1 MKSGRERLVSSE
13 STVYTELERGVGEYS
28 IYLKSWRERLVSSE
42 SIYRAGMRS
51 W

>member
-28 IYLKSWRERLVSSE
+28 IYLKSWREELVNT
-42 SIYRAGMRS
+42 ITV
-51 W
+51 